1 MQSFAMSI
9 SSSTTSHNK
18 PSSNA
23 FSTTPSGRILIPGI
37 GIATKSA
44 LGVLEVLYNDDTQ
57 LTVLPKEQGGGFV
70 FRRSVSGTASVPMRY
85 TINDEL
91 PELVR
96 VRLEQIPMVLKHM
109 AAQESNS
116 CSGGIVGAGAQIAA
130 TSTPLTTRKLG
141 AMRFCR

>member
-1 MQSFAMSI
+1 M
-9 SSSTTSHNK
+9 
-18 PSSNA
+18 
-23 FSTTPSGRILIPGI
+23 
-37 GIATKSA
+37 
-44 LGVLEVLYNDDTQ
+44 LYNDDTQ

-70 FRRSVSGTASVPMRY
+70 FRRSVSGGTDAAAAVPMRY

-109 AAQESNS
+109 AAQET
-116 CSGGIVGAGAQIAA
+116 GGGGPALAAGAGGQIAA
-130 TSTPLTTRKLG
+130 TSTPLTTRKVG